1 VQTTGTSL
9 VMSAE
14 QVLDT
19 ATARGLAAA
28 LVGKDPSLWG
38 PEASAEAGI
47 RLGWLDAVGTGR
59 ALLPQILAL
68 RDELAAE
75 GVDRVVLCGM
85 GGSSLAPEVI
95 CASAGRELVVVDTT
109 DPGQVRSALVD
120 LDRTVVVVS
129 SKSGGTLETDSHR
142 RAARAAFE
150 AKDIDPG
157 RRVVVVTDPGS
168 PFEQA
173 AHDEGCR
180 AVFLADPDVGGRY
193 SALTAF
199 GLVPA
204 GLAGV
209 DITGLL
215 DDAATLEPTLG
226 ADSDNPALVLGAALG
241 GGAVAGRDK
250 LVLVADDMVGF
261 GDWAE
266 QLVAE
271 STGKQGK
278 GLLPIVVE
286 SLDAPGTE
294 PSADSHLVLVSGPK
308 AEAAD
313 RPAAG
318 PPLGTPQTAVAG
330 PLGAQFL
337 AWEFATAVAGVALRI
352 NPFDQPNVQESK
364 DNTDAVLSGTPGSAA
379 PAAARPPS
387 FVEGPVEVFGT
398 GGLLAGVS
406 DLAGALDALLAAVPE
421 RGYLAV
427 MAYLDRHAEA
437 DALGLRAL
445 LARRLAHPVTFGWA
459 PRFLHSTGQFH
470 KGGPQT
476 GAFLQ
481 VTGVVAC
488 DLEIPGRPFSFGE
501 LQAAQALG
509 DLQALD
515 ERGRPVLR
523 LHLTERAAGLAALL
537 SAARGQ

>member
-1 VQTTGTSL
+1 MSAAQQPGLSAAAGALAVEAHGGSL
-9 VMSAE
+9 VAAA
-14 QVLDT
+14 QDV
-19 ATARGLAAA
+19 LAAA
-28 LVGKDPSLWG
+28 EGLPAALVAKDALLWG
-38 PEASAEAGI
+38 PDAAGEAGV
-47 RLGWLDAVGTGR
+47 RLGWLDAVPTGR
-59 ALLPQILAL
+59 ALLPSVLAL
-68 RDELAAE
+68 RDELTAE

-95 CASAGRELVVVDTT
+95 CAAAGRPLVVVDTT
-109 DPGQVRSALVD
+109 DPGQVRAALVE
-120 LDRTVVVVS
+120 LERTVVVVS

-150 AKDIDPG
+150 AAGVDPA

-173 AHDEGCR
+173 AHAEGSR

-204 GLAGV
+204 ALAGV
-209 DITGLL
+209 DVEALL
-215 DDAATLEPTLG
+215 DEAAALEPSLSQPDSPALLLG
-226 ADSDNPALVLGAALG
+226 ALLA
-241 GGAVAGRDK
+241 GGATAGRDK
-250 LVLVADDMVGF
+250 LVLVGGAGGF

-278 GLLPIVVE
+278 GLLPVVVE
-286 SLDAPGTE
+286 SADAPGTE
-294 PSADSHLVLVSGPK
+294 PAADSHLVLV
-308 AEAAD
+308 D
-313 RPAAG
+313 AAG
-318 PPLGTPQTAVAG
+318 SSAPHTSVSG

-337 AWEFATAVAGVALRI
+337 AWEFATAVAGWSLRI

-364 DNTDAVLSGTPGSAA
+364 DRTSALLAGGPVALSPAV
-379 PAAARPPS
+379 
-387 FVEGPVEVFGT
+387 FVEGGVEVHASGE
-398 GGLLAGVS
+398 LLTQVQ
-406 DLAGALDALLAAVPE
+406 DLAGALVALLGAVPE

-427 MAYLDRHAEA
+427 MAYLDRQA
-437 DALGLRAL
+437 DAAAHDLRAL

-459 PRFLHSTGQFH
+459 PRFLHSTGQLH

-481 VTGVVAC
+481 LTGVVAQ
-488 DLEIPGRPFSFGE
+488 DLEVPGRPFTFGE

-509 DLQALD
+509 DLGALQ
-515 ERGRPVLR
+515 ERDRPVLR
-523 LHLTERAAGLAALL
+523 LHLLDRDEGLATVLRAAAGT
-537 SAARGQ
+537 

>member
-1 VQTTGTSL
+1 MRPAPSLSASAGGLTVTAHGGSL
-9 VMSAE
+9 V
-14 QVLDT
+14 
-19 ATARGLAAA
+19 AAA
-28 LVGKDPSLWG
+28 QDVLAGADGLPASLVAKDPTLWG
-38 PEASAEAGI
+38 PDAATEAGV
-47 RLGWLDAVGTGR
+47 RLGWLDAVATGR
-59 ALLPQILAL
+59 DLLPDLLAL
-68 RDELAAE
+68 RGELAAE

-85 GGSSLAPEVI
+85 GGSSLAPEVV
-95 CASAGRELVVVDTT
+95 CATAGRPLVVVDTT
-109 DPGQVRSALVD
+109 DPGQVRAALVE
-120 LDRTVVVVS
+120 LERTVVVVS

-150 AKDIDPG
+150 AAGIDPA

-173 AHDEGCR
+173 AQDEGSR

-209 DITGLL
+209 DVAALL
-215 DDAATLEPTLG
+215 DQAAALQPSLVEADSPALLLG
-226 ADSDNPALVLGAALG
+226 ALLA
-241 GGAVAGRDK
+241 GGAVGGRDK
-250 LVLVADDMVGF
+250 LIVAATGGGGF

-271 STGKQGK
+271 STGKQGQ
-278 GLLPIVVE
+278 GLLPVVVE
-286 SLDAPGTE
+286 AVDAPGTE
-294 PSADSHLVLVSGPK
+294 PAADSHLLLVGGSGGVGDGGV
-308 AEAAD
+308 E
-313 RPAAG
+313 
-318 PPLGTPQTAVAG
+318 TPHTSVTG

-337 AWEFATAVAGVALRI
+337 AWEFATAVAGWSLRI

-364 DNTDAVLSGTPGSAA
+364 DNTAAVLAGGPVPQTPAVL
-379 PAAARPPS
+379 
-387 FVEGPVEVFGT
+387 VEGGVEVHAT
-398 GGLLAGVS
+398 GDLLTGVG
-406 DLAGALDALLAAVPE
+406 DVAGALAALLAAVPE

-427 MAYLDRHAEA
+427 MAYLDRHA
-437 DALGLRAL
+437 DATAHDLRAL
-445 LARRLAHPVTFGWA
+445 LARRVAHPVTFGWA

-481 VTGVVAC
+481 ITGAVQE
-488 DLEIPGRPFSFGE
+488 DLEVPGRPFTFGE
-501 LQAAQALG
+501 LQAAQAVG
-509 DLQALD
+509 DLRALH

-523 LHLTERAAGLAALL
+523 LHLLDRAEGLATVLRAAAG
-537 SAARGQ
+537 

>member
-1 VQTTGTSL
+1 MSAAQKAELTASAGALVVAAHGGSL
-9 VMSAE
+9 VAAAQAVLVAAE
-14 QVLDT
+14 
-19 ATARGLAAA
+19 GLPAA
-28 LVGKDPSLWG
+28 LVAKDPTLWG
-38 PEASAEAGI
+38 PDAASEAGV
-47 RLGWLDAVGTGR
+47 RLGWLDVVATGR
-59 ALLPQILAL
+59 ALLPSVLAL

-85 GGSSLAPEVI
+85 GGSSLAPEVV
-95 CASAGRELVVVDTT
+95 CAAAGRPLVVVDTT
-109 DPGQVRSALVD
+109 DPGQVRAAFVELE
-120 LDRTVVVVS
+120 RTVVVVS

-150 AKDIDPG
+150 SAGVDPA

-173 AHDEGCR
+173 AHAEGSR

-204 GLAGV
+204 ALAGV
-209 DITGLL
+209 DVEALL
-215 DDAATLEPTLG
+215 DSAAALEPSLSQPDSPALLLG
-226 ADSDNPALVLGAALG
+226 ALLA
-241 GGAVAGRDK
+241 GGATAGRDK
-250 LVLVADDMVGF
+250 LILVAGAGGF

-278 GLLPIVVE
+278 GLLPVVVE
-286 SLDAPGTE
+286 SADAPGTE
-294 PSADSHLVLVSGPK
+294 PAADSHLVLVDATGSSAPH
-308 AEAAD
+308 
-313 RPAAG
+313 
-318 PPLGTPQTAVAG
+318 TSVSG

-337 AWEFATAVAGVALRI
+337 AWEFATAVAGWSLRI

-364 DNTDAVLSGTPGSAA
+364 DRTSAILDGDPVAVP
-379 PAAARPPS
+379 PAV
-387 FVEGPVEVFGT
+387 FVQGGVEVHASGELLT
-398 GGLLAGVS
+398 GVQ
-406 DLAGALDALLAAVPE
+406 DVAGALAALLGAVPE

-427 MAYLDRHAEA
+427 MAYLDRQA
-437 DALGLRAL
+437 DAAAHDLRAL

-459 PRFLHSTGQFH
+459 PRFLHSTGQLH

-481 VTGVVAC
+481 LTGVVAR
-488 DLEIPGRPFSFGE
+488 DLEVPGRPFTFGQ

-509 DLQALD
+509 DLGALQ
-515 ERGRPVLR
+515 ERDRPVLR
-523 LHLTERAAGLAALL
+523 LHLLDRDEGLATVLRAAAGT
-537 SAARGQ
+537 

>member
-1 VQTTGTSL
+1 MSPAQEAGSSASAGELVVEAHGGSL
-9 VMSAE
+9 VAAA
-14 QVLDT
+14 QDV
-19 ATARGLAAA
+19 LAAA
-28 LVGKDPSLWG
+28 EGLPAALVAKDPTLWG
-38 PEASAEAGI
+38 PDASSEAGV
-47 RLGWLDAVGTGR
+47 RLGWLDAVTTGR
-59 ALLPQILAL
+59 ALLPGLLAL
-68 RDELAAE
+68 RDELAAD

-95 CASAGRELVVVDTT
+95 CAAAGRPLVVVDTT
-109 DPGQVRSALVD
+109 DPGQVRAALVR
-120 LDRTVVVVS
+120 LERTVVVVS

-142 RAARAAFE
+142 RAARTAFAAVG
-150 AKDIDPG
+150 IDPA

-173 AHDEGCR
+173 AHDEGSR

-204 GLAGV
+204 ALAGV
-209 DITGLL
+209 DVEGLL
-215 DDAATLEPTLG
+215 EEAAALEPSLSQADSPALLLG
-226 ADSDNPALVLGAALG
+226 ALLAGGAAG
-241 GGAVAGRDK
+241 GRDK
-250 LVLVADDMVGF
+250 LVLVADDGAF

-278 GLLPIVVE
+278 GLLPVVVE
-286 SLDAPGTE
+286 GPDAPGTE
-294 PSADSHLVLVSGPK
+294 PAADSHLVLVGGVAVGDS
-308 AEAAD
+308 
-313 RPAAG
+313 PA
-318 PPLGTPQTAVAG
+318 PHTSVRG

-337 AWEFATAVAGVALRI
+337 AWEFATAVAGWSLRI

-364 DNTDAVLSGTPGSAA
+364 DNTGAILEGGRA
-379 PAAARPPS
+379 PVASPL
-387 FVEGPVEVFGT
+387 FVEGGVEVHAT
-398 GGLLAGVS
+398 GDLLEEVGDV
-406 DLAGALDALLAAVPE
+406 AGALAALLAAVPE

-427 MAYLDRHAEA
+427 MAYLDRQA
-437 DALGLRAL
+437 DAAAHDLRAL
-445 LARRLAHPVTFGWA
+445 LAGRLAHPVTFGWA

-476 GAFLQ
+476 GTFLQ
-481 VTGVVAC
+481 ITGAVAQ
-488 DLEIPGRPFSFGE
+488 DLEVPGRPFTFGE

-509 DLQALD
+509 DLRALH

-523 LHLTERAAGLAALL
+523 LHLLDRAEGLATVLRAAGGA
-537 SAARGQ
+537 